1 MKRKFLAVLTSV
13 ICLAA
18 AVPSTSVYADG
29 RKVLTLGADLND
41 QQRTAILNYFG
52 VNGQNIQTLTITNQD
67 ERNHLGSYVPLE
79 QIGTRT
85 YSCALVSPTNSG
97 GIQVKTANLSWVTS
111 NMIAT
116 TLSTSGVVNCDVL
129 AAAPFEVSGTGALTG
144 IIMAY
149 ETAVGINLDT
159 TKKEVAT
166 KELITTTNIANNIGQ
181 VQATEIVNES
191 KKQVIQGDVISDNDI
206 DIIINEVADEQNIS
220 LSEEDREMLR
230 DLLTQIAQQDYD
242 YEQMKETLER
252 VEANMNDLLAQQED
266 AEEYE
271 ESDPEED
278 ETETLQTAAPDSILN
293 QTNDEAL
300 GGGVIIDATDP
311 TTVPETEAPPQTD
324 PNSGFEIFNSDS
336 YSDPNPETPAT
347 DGSEIPQNPETQ
359 APVTDGEI
367 TLEPE
372 TQAPVTGGEITLE
385 PETQAPL
392 TGGEITLE
400 PETQAPDV
408 ELPSDLNGEVPTTD
422 EGVLDGGFDIG
433 VDTPDVTAQP
443 IYTSE
448 MVFDPMTSAENNYAS
463 YFAGQNELNIYLP
476 RTDITAGTG
485 SVSINNSADYSVLE
499 TVEFDD
505 TTKVQIQPMTSEE
518 LLAKSWTEGTKITVY
533 LSKPLGQASNY
544 YVTLTEDALMTT
556 DGSAHSEALSDP
568 YWTIQ
573 TTEYGFFIDKA
584 ETSAGITAGATA
596 SGQIMMDGTPA
607 AYAIIQN
614 ADPNMVGFDTTE
626 FYASGSFNATFYAAG
641 KTAFQVAF
649 YDAVDGNLLNTI
661 DYTITVQ

>member
-181 VQATEIVNES
+181 IQATEIVNES

-252 VEANMNDLLAQQED
+252 VESNMNDLLAKQEGD
-266 AEEYE
+266 EEYE

-293 QTNDEAL
+293 QTNDDAL

-311 TTVPETEAPPQTD
+311 TTVPETEAPAQTD
-324 PNSGFEIFNSDS
+324 PSSGFEIFNSDS
-336 YSDPNPETPAT
+336 YSDPNPEIPAT
-347 DGSEIPQNPETQ
+347 DGSGSTLNPDTEAPTADGSGSTLNPDTETP
-359 APVTDGEI
+359 ATDGEI
-367 TLEPE
+367 TLNPDTE
-372 TQAPVTGGEITLE
+372 TPATDGEITLNPDTE
-385 PETQAPL
+385 
-392 TGGEITLE
+392 
-400 PETQAPDV
+400 APDA
-408 ELPSDLNGEVPTTD
+408 ELPNTD
-422 EGVLDGGFDIG
+422 DGMLDGGFDIG
-433 VDTPDVTAQP
+433 VETPDETAQP

-448 MVFDPMTSAENNYAS
+448 MVFAPMTSAENNYAS

-485 SVSINNSADYSVLE
+485 SLSVNNSADYSVLE

-505 TTKVQIQPMTSEE
+505 TSKVLIQPMTSEE
-518 LLAKSWTEGTKITVY
+518 LMEKSWTEGTKITVY

-544 YVTLTEDALMTT
+544 YVTLSEDSLMTT
-556 DGSAHSEALSDP
+556 DGSAHSEALSEP

-573 TTEYGFFIDKA
+573 TTEYGFYIDKS
-584 ETSAGITAGATA
+584 ETSAGITAGTTA

-607 AYAIIQN
+607 TYAVIQN
-614 ADPNMVGFDTTE
+614 TDPNMVGFDTTE

-641 KTAFQVAF
+641 KTTFQVAF

-661 DYTITVQ
+661 DYTITVR

>member
-13 ICLAA
+13 ICLTA

-181 VQATEIVNES
+181 IQATEIVNES

-230 DLLTQIAQQDYD
+230 DLLAQIAQQDYD

-252 VEANMNDLLAQQED
+252 VESNMNDLLAKQEGD
-266 AEEYE
+266 EEYE

-293 QTNDEAL
+293 QTNDDAL

-311 TTVPETEAPPQTD
+311 
-324 PNSGFEIFNSDS
+324 
-336 YSDPNPETPAT
+336 
-347 DGSEIPQNPETQ
+347 
-359 APVTDGEI
+359 
-367 TLEPE
+367 
-372 TQAPVTGGEITLE
+372 
-385 PETQAPL
+385 
-392 TGGEITLE
+392 
-400 PETQAPDV
+400 
-408 ELPSDLNGEVPTTD
+408 
-422 EGVLDGGFDIG
+422 
-433 VDTPDVTAQP
+433 
-443 IYTSE
+443 
-448 MVFDPMTSAENNYAS
+448 
-463 YFAGQNELNIYLP
+463 
-476 RTDITAGTG
+476 
-485 SVSINNSADYSVLE
+485 
-499 TVEFDD
+499 
-505 TTKVQIQPMTSEE
+505 
-518 LLAKSWTEGTKITVY
+518 
-533 LSKPLGQASNY
+533 
-544 YVTLTEDALMTT
+544 
-556 DGSAHSEALSDP
+556 
-568 YWTIQ
+568 
-573 TTEYGFFIDKA
+573 
-584 ETSAGITAGATA
+584 
-596 SGQIMMDGTPA
+596 
-607 AYAIIQN
+607 
-614 ADPNMVGFDTTE
+614 
-626 FYASGSFNATFYAAG
+626 
-641 KTAFQVAF
+641 
-649 YDAVDGNLLNTI
+649 
-661 DYTITVQ
+661 

>member
-181 VQATEIVNES
+181 IQATEIVNES

-252 VEANMNDLLAQQED
+252 VESNMNDLLAKQEGD
-266 AEEYE
+266 EEYE

-293 QTNDEAL
+293 QTNDDAL

-311 TTVPETEAPPQTD
+311 TTVPETEAPAQTD
-324 PNSGFEIFNSDS
+324 PSSGFEIFNSDS
-336 YSDPNPETPAT
+336 YSDPNPEIPAT
-347 DGSEIPQNPETQ
+347 DGSGSTLNPDTEAPIP
-359 APVTDGEI
+359 DGEI

-372 TQAPVTGGEITLE
+372 TQAPD
-385 PETQAPL
+385 A
-392 TGGEITLE
+392 
-400 PETQAPDV
+400 
-408 ELPSDLNGEVPTTD
+408 ELPNTD
-422 EGVLDGGFDIG
+422 DGVLDGGFDIG
-433 VDTPDVTAQP
+433 VETPDETAQP

-448 MVFDPMTSAENNYAS
+448 MVFAPMTSAENNYAS

-485 SVSINNSADYSVLE
+485 SLSVNNSADYSVLE

-505 TTKVQIQPMTSEE
+505 TSKVLIQPMTSEE
-518 LLAKSWTEGTKITVY
+518 LMEKSWTEGTKITVY

-544 YVTLTEDALMTT
+544 YVTLSEDSLMTT
-556 DGSAHSEALSDP
+556 DGSAHSEALSEP

-573 TTEYGFFIDKA
+573 TTEYGFYIDKS
-584 ETSAGITAGATA
+584 ETSAGITAGTTA

-607 AYAIIQN
+607 TYAVIQN
-614 ADPNMVGFDTTE
+614 TDPNMVGFDTTE

-641 KTAFQVAF
+641 KTTFQVAF

-661 DYTITVQ
+661 DYTITVR